1 MNDRVLSALRGLGIE
16 AAPSAVLEQGDAFFA
31 LLDEMLV
38 YQDQNGTRRVTLRD
52 LTRIHSDHNGLLR
65 VETPAGTALTASLL
79 GFDPGQVQHFFA
91 QVRDA
96 TARAKNLPAAPLPA
110 PGGHKT
116 FGGRSKSV
124 APPPPAPA
132 PSSTVVIGAAPETPQ
147 RKETPGERLAVPSA
161 PSAPAAEPAPKVPQS
176 AAEAGSAPVPAPA
189 AVPAEAAPATRVAS
203 AEAESILAGL
213 AARANAVSGLVSR
226 LQLLAVVL
234 GLAAVGLA
242 FFQYRA
248 GAGLNG
254 LWTLIAGGVGCI
266 ALLAFADVTRLLVS
280 LARAVAESRMVDAA
294 GSRSDDR
301 GA

>member
-161 PSAPAAEPAPKVPQS
+161 PSVEPAPKVPQS